1 MNQLT
6 KRKDVRV
13 EDTWAIED
21 LFLTEETWIKAYQKV
36 EEDIEL
42 LKRYKNHLGD
52 DAKLLLEYLN
62 LNNELGILFSRV
74 FSYAKRNVDVDTT
87 NSHFQAIS
95 GRVSLLAAKLS
106 EAKAFATPE
115 MIELS
120 EDTLI
125 KFYEE
130 EKELLGYKRFIN
142 ETRRMKSHTLS
153 TELEMLL
160 ASTAAMGETANKTYT
175 MFKNADLEYPY
186 IMGEDG
192 DKIQVTQGRFVTLLH
207 SKNER
212 IRRDTFTAFYHNLEK
227 YKNTFASLYEGNV
240 NARIFAAKARKYN
253 STLEASVD
261 SNNVS
266 IEVYHNLIGSVH
278 KNMHYMHKYISLRKK
293 LLKVE
298 DLHMYDIYMPI
309 VKDADVSIPFDE
321 AKNTVYEAMA
331 PLGKEY
337 QAVLHEAFTN
347 RWIDVYENEGKVSGA
362 YSSGSYDTHPYV
374 LMNYQGTLDN
384 EFTLAHEMGHA
395 MHSYLSCKNQLF
407 VDSGYK
413 IFVAEVAS
421 TCNEALLM
429 EYLLERTTDKYE
441 RAYLI
446 NYFLEQFRTTL
457 FRQTMFAE
465 FEMKTHAMAEAG
477 ETLTAEKLSNLYYD
491 LNAQYF
497 GKDIIVDDEI
507 AIEWA
512 RIPHFYMNFY
522 VYQYATSFAASISL
536 SKKILNGGKDEVD
549 NYLKFLSSGCVKPP
563 VELLKDAGV
572 DMTTAKPIDSALQ
585 VFGELID
592 ELELLLS

>member
-1 MNQLT
+1 MSQLK

-21 LFLTEETWIKAYQKV
+21 LFPTEEAWSEAYQKV
-36 EEDIEL
+36 EEKTET
-42 LKRYKNHLGD
+42 LKGFNNHLGD
-52 DAKLLLEYLN
+52 GSKTLLEFLE
-62 LNNELGILFSRV
+62 LNNELGIMFSRV
-74 FSYAKRNVDVDTT
+74 FSYAKRIVDVDTT
-87 NSHFQAIS
+87 NSHSQDLS
-95 GRVSLLAAKLS
+95 GRVSLLARKLS
-106 EAKAFATPE
+106 EAKAFSTPE
-115 MIELS
+115 ILLLS
-120 EDTLI
+120 EEALAT
-125 KFYEE
+125 FYEE
-130 EKELLGYKRFIN
+130 EQELLKYKGFLN
-142 ETRRMKSHTLS
+142 EIRRMKAHTLS

-160 ASTAAMGETANKTYT
+160 ASSASMGETANKAYT

-186 IMGEDG
+186 ITDENGEE
-192 DKIQVTQGRFVTLLH
+192 IQVTQGRFVTLLH
-207 SKNER
+207 NKNEK
-212 IRRDTFTAFYHNLEK
+212 IRRDTFKAFYHNLEK
-227 YKNTFASLYEGNV
+227 YKNTFATLYEGNV
-240 NARIFAAKARKYN
+240 NTRIFYAKAKKYN
-253 STLEASVD
+253 TTLEAAVD
-261 SNNVS
+261 ANNVP
-266 IEVYHNLIGSVH
+266 IHVYHNLIDSVH

-293 LLKVE
+293 LLKTDE
-298 DLHMYDIYMPI
+298 LHMHDIYVPI
-309 VKDADVSIPFDE
+309 VKDADVSISFDE

-337 QAVLHEAFTN
+337 QEVLKKAFTS

-362 YSSGSYDTHPYV
+362 YNSGNYSTHPFV

-395 MHSYLSCKNQLF
+395 MHSYLSCKNQIY

-429 EYLLERTTDKYE
+429 EYLLERTTDKYQ

-457 FRQTMFAE
+457 YRQTMFAE

-477 ETLTAEKLSNLYYD
+477 EPLTAEKLSKLYYD
-491 LNAQYF
+491 LNVQYF
-497 GKDIIVDDEI
+497 GKDIVVDDEI

-522 VYQYATSFAASISL
+522 VYQYATSFAASISI
-536 SKKILNGGKDEVD
+536 SKKILNGGKEEVD
-549 NYLKFLSSGCVKPP
+549 KYLKFLSSGCTKAP

-572 DMTTAKPIDSALQ
+572 DMTTAEPIDSALQ
-585 VFGELID
+585 VFGKLID
-592 ELELLLS
+592 ELEQLLS

>member
-1 MNQLT
+1 MNQLI
-6 KRKDVRV
+6 KRKDVRL

-21 LFLTEETWIKAYQKV
+21 LFQTEEAWMKAYQKV
-36 EEDIEL
+36 EEDIEV
-42 LKRYKNHLGD
+42 LKRYKDHLGD
-52 DAKLLLEYLN
+52 DAKQLLEYLT

-74 FSYAKRNVDVDTT
+74 FSYAKRTVDVDTT
-87 NSHFQAIS
+87 NSHSQDIS
-95 GRVSLLAAKLS
+95 GRVSLLAARLS

-115 MIELS
+115 IIGLS
-120 EDTLI
+120 EDTLT

-130 EKELLGYKRFIN
+130 EKSLIVYKRFIN
-142 ETRRMKSHTLS
+142 EIRRMKSHTLS

-160 ASTAAMGETANKTYT
+160 ASSASMGETANKTYT
-175 MFKNADLEYPY
+175 LFKNADLEYPY
-186 IMGEDG
+186 IVDENG
-192 DKIQVTQGRFVTLLH
+192 DKIQVTQGRFITLLNN
-207 SKNER
+207 KDER
-212 IRRDTFTAFYHNLEK
+212 IRRDAFNSYYHNLEK

-240 NARIFAAKARKYN
+240 NTRIFAAKARKYN
-253 STLEASVD
+253 STLEAAVD
-261 SNNVS
+261 ANNVP
-266 IEVYHNLIGSVH
+266 IEVYHNLIKSVH
-278 KNMHYMHKYISLRKK
+278 NNMHYMHKYISLRKK
-293 LLKVE
+293 LLNVDE
-298 DLHMYDIYMPI
+298 LHMYDIYMPI

-337 QAVLHEAFTN
+337 QEVLNKAFTS

-362 YSSGSYDTHPYV
+362 YNAGNYDTHPFV

-395 MHSYLSCKNQLF
+395 MHSYLSCKNQIF

-429 EYLLERTTDKYE
+429 EYLLEKTTDKNE

-491 LNAQYF
+491 LNVQYF

-522 VYQYATSFAASISL
+522 VYQYATSFAASVSL
-536 SKKILNGGKDEVD
+536 SKKIYNGSKEEVD
-549 NYLKFLSSGCVKPP
+549 NYLQFLSSGCMKPP

-572 DMTTAKPIDSALQ
+572 DLTSAKPIDSALQ

>member
-1 MNQLT
+1 MNQLI
-6 KRKDVRV
+6 KRKDVRL

-21 LFLTEETWIKAYQKV
+21 LFQTEEAWIKAYQKV
-36 EEDIEL
+36 EEDMEI
-42 LKRYKNHLGD
+42 LKSYKNHLVD
-52 DAKLLLEYLN
+52 DAKHLLEYLN
-62 LNNELGILFSRV
+62 LNNNLGILFSRV
-74 FSYAKRNVDVDTT
+74 FSYAKRTVDVDTT
-87 NSHFQAIS
+87 NSHSQDIS

-115 MIELS
+115 IIELS
-120 EDTLI
+120 EDTLT

-130 EKELLGYKRFIN
+130 ENDLIVYKRFIN
-142 ETRRMKSHTLS
+142 EIRRMKSHTLS

-160 ASTAAMGETANKTYT
+160 ASSAAMGETANKTYT

-186 IMGEDG
+186 ILDENGE
-192 DKIQVTQGRFVTLLH
+192 KIQVTQGRFITLLNN
-207 SKNER
+207 KDER
-212 IRRDTFTAFYHNLEK
+212 VRRDAFNAYYHNLEK

-240 NARIFAAKARKYN
+240 NTRIFAAKARKYN
-253 STLEASVD
+253 STLEAAVD
-261 SNNVS
+261 ANNVPK
-266 IEVYHNLIGSVH
+266 EVYHNLISSVH
-278 KNMHYMHKYISLRKK
+278 KNMHYMHKYTSLRKK
-293 LLKVE
+293 LLNVDE
-298 DLHMYDIYMPI
+298 LHMYDIYMPI

-337 QAVLHEAFTN
+337 QEVLHKAFTN

-362 YSSGSYDTHPYV
+362 YNAGNYDTHPFV

-395 MHSYLSCKNQLF
+395 MHSYLSSKNQIF

-429 EYLLERTTDKYE
+429 EYLLERTTDKYQ

-491 LNAQYF
+491 LNVQYF

-522 VYQYATSFAASISL
+522 VYQYATSFAASVSL
-536 SKKILNGGKDEVD
+536 SKKIYNGGKEEVD
-549 NYLKFLSSGCVKPP
+549 NYLKFLSSGCMKPP

-592 ELELLLS
+592 ELESLLS

>member
-1 MNQLT
+1 MKQLL
-6 KRKDVRV
+6 KRKDVRL
-13 EDTWAIED
+13 EDTWAVED
-21 LFLTEETWIKAYQKV
+21 LYQTEDLWLKAYQKV
-36 EEDIEL
+36 EEDIEI
-42 LKRYKNHLGD
+42 LKKYNNHLGET
-52 DAKLLLEYLN
+52 AKQLLEFLD
-62 LNNELGILFSRV
+62 LNNELGIRFSRV
-74 FSYAKRNVDVDTT
+74 FSYAKRIVDVDTT
-87 NSHFQAIS
+87 NSHSQDIS

-106 EAKAFATPE
+106 EALAFATPE
-115 MIELS
+115 IIQLS
-120 EDTLI
+120 ENTLT

-130 EKELLGYKRFIN
+130 EYELLKYKRFIN
-142 ETRRMKSHTLS
+142 EIRRMRSHTLT

-160 ASTAAMGETANKTYT
+160 ASSASMGETANKAYT

-186 IMGEDG
+186 ITDENGEQL
-192 DKIQVTQGRFVTLLH
+192 QVTQGRFITLLNN
-207 SKNER
+207 KDER
-212 IRRDTFTAFYHNLEK
+212 IRRDTFKAFYHNLEK

-240 NARIFAAKARKYN
+240 NTRIFAAKARKYN
-253 STLEASVD
+253 STLEAAVD
-261 SNNVS
+261 ANNVP
-266 IEVYHNLIGSVH
+266 IKVYHNLIDSVH
-278 KNMHYMHKYISLRKK
+278 KNMHYMHKYVSLRKK
-293 LLKVE
+293 LLNVDE
-298 DLHMYDIYMPI
+298 LHMYDVYMPI
-309 VKDADVSIPFDE
+309 VQDADVTIPFDE

-337 QAVLHEAFTN
+337 QAVLKEAFTS

-362 YSSGSYDTHPYV
+362 YNSGNYETHPFV

-429 EYLLERTTDKYE
+429 EYLLERTTDKHQ

-477 ETLTAEKLSNLYYD
+477 EPLTAEKLSNLYYD
-491 LNAQYF
+491 LNVQYF

-536 SKKILNGGKDEVD
+536 YKKILNGGKEEVD
-549 NYLKFLSSGCVKPP
+549 NYLKFLSSGCMKSP

-572 DMTTAKPIDSALQ
+572 DMTTGEPIDSALQ

-592 ELELLLS
+592 ELDKLLS

>member
-1 MNQLT
+1 MNQLI
-6 KRKDVRV
+6 KRKDVRL

-21 LFLTEETWIKAYQKV
+21 LFQTEETWMKAYQKV
-36 EEDIEL
+36 EEDIEV
-42 LKRYKNHLGD
+42 LKRYKDHLGD
-52 DAKLLLEYLN
+52 DAKQLLEFLT

-74 FSYAKRNVDVDTT
+74 FSYAKRTVDVDTT
-87 NSHFQAIS
+87 NSHSQDIS
-95 GRVSLLAAKLS
+95 GRVSLLAARLS

-115 MIELS
+115 IIGLS
-120 EDTLI
+120 EDTLT

-130 EKELLGYKRFIN
+130 EKSLIVYKRFIN
-142 ETRRMKSHTLS
+142 EIRRMKSHTLS

-160 ASTAAMGETANKTYT
+160 ASSASMGETANKTYT
-175 MFKNADLEYPY
+175 LFKNADLEYPY
-186 IMGEDG
+186 IVDENG
-192 DKIQVTQGRFVTLLH
+192 DKIQVTQGRFITLLNN
-207 SKNER
+207 KDER
-212 IRRDTFTAFYHNLEK
+212 IRRDAFNSYYHNLEK

-240 NARIFAAKARKYN
+240 NTRIFAAKARKYN
-253 STLEASVD
+253 STLEAAVD
-261 SNNVS
+261 ANNVP
-266 IEVYHNLIGSVH
+266 IEVYHNLIKSVH
-278 KNMHYMHKYISLRKK
+278 NNMHYMHKYISLRKK
-293 LLKVE
+293 LLNVNE
-298 DLHMYDIYMPI
+298 LHMYDIYMPI

-337 QAVLHEAFTN
+337 QEVLNKAFTS

-362 YSSGSYDTHPYV
+362 YNAGNYDIHPFI

-395 MHSYLSCKNQLF
+395 MHSYLSCKNQIF

-429 EYLLERTTDKYE
+429 EYLLEKTTDKNE

-491 LNAQYF
+491 LNVQYF

-522 VYQYATSFAASISL
+522 VYQYATSFAASVSL
-536 SKKILNGGKDEVD
+536 SKKIYNGSKEEVD
-549 NYLKFLSSGCVKPP
+549 NYLKFLSSGCMKPP

-572 DMTTAKPIDSALQ
+572 DLTSAKPIDSALQ

>member
-1 MNQLT
+1 MKQLL
-6 KRKDVRV
+6 KRKDVRL
-13 EDTWAIED
+13 EDTWAVED
-21 LFLTEETWIKAYQKV
+21 LYQTEDLWLKAYQKV
-36 EEDIEL
+36 EEDIEI
-42 LKRYKNHLGD
+42 LKKYNNHLGET
-52 DAKLLLEYLN
+52 AKQLLEFLD
-62 LNNELGILFSRV
+62 LNNELGIRFSRV
-74 FSYAKRNVDVDTT
+74 FSYAKRIVDVDTT
-87 NSHFQAIS
+87 NSHSQDIS

-106 EAKAFATPE
+106 EALAFATPE
-115 MIELS
+115 IIQLS
-120 EDTLI
+120 EDTLT

-130 EKELLGYKRFIN
+130 EYELLKYKRFIN
-142 ETRRMKSHTLS
+142 EIRRMRSHTLT

-160 ASTAAMGETANKTYT
+160 ASSASMGETANKAYT
-175 MFKNADLEYPY
+175 MFKNADLEFPY
-186 IMGEDG
+186 ITDENGEQL
-192 DKIQVTQGRFVTLLH
+192 QVTQGRFITLLNN
-207 SKNER
+207 KDER
-212 IRRDTFTAFYHNLEK
+212 IRRDTFKAFYHNLEK

-240 NARIFAAKARKYN
+240 NTRIFAAKARKYN
-253 STLEASVD
+253 STLEAAVD
-261 SNNVS
+261 ANNVP
-266 IEVYHNLIGSVH
+266 IKVYHNLIDSVH
-278 KNMHYMHKYISLRKK
+278 KNMHYMHKYVSLRKK
-293 LLKVE
+293 LLNVDE
-298 DLHMYDIYMPI
+298 LHMYDVYMPI
-309 VKDADVSIPFDE
+309 VQDADVTIPFDE

-337 QAVLHEAFTN
+337 QAVLKEAFTS

-362 YSSGSYDTHPYV
+362 YNSGNYETHPFV

-429 EYLLERTTDKYE
+429 EYLLERTTDKHQ

-465 FEMKTHAMAEAG
+465 FEKKTHAMAEAG
-477 ETLTAEKLSNLYYD
+477 EPLTAEKLSNLYYD
-491 LNAQYF
+491 LNVQYF

-536 SKKILNGGKDEVD
+536 YKKILNGGKEEVD
-549 NYLKFLSSGCVKPP
+549 NYLKFLSSGCMKSP

-572 DMTTAKPIDSALQ
+572 DMTTGEPIDSALQ

-592 ELELLLS
+592 ELDKLLS